1 MTVKEC
7 YEQMNGDYDE
17 VMSRLRKEDRVQK
30 FVLKFLDDKSFDL
43 LCNSL
48 EANNGEEAFRAAH
61 TLKGVCQNLSF
72 TQLYHSSFEITEAL
86 RHGISSEAPKLLEQ
100 VKADYKLTVD
110 AIKQLQ

>member
-30 FVLKFLDDKSFDL
+30 FALKFLEDKSFEL
-43 LCNSL
+43 LCTSL
-48 EANNGEEAFRAAH
+48 EAGNGEEAFRAAH
-61 TLKGVCQNLSF
+61 TLKGVCQNLAF
-72 TQLYHSSFEITEAL
+72 TRLYRSSFEITEAL
-86 RHGISSEAPKLLEQ
+86 RHGISSEVPNLFEQ
-100 VKADYKLTVD
+100 VKKDYQLTVD

>member
-30 FVLKFLDDKSFDL
+30 FVLKFLEDKSFEL
-43 LCNSL
+43 LCTSL

-61 TLKGVCQNLSF
+61 TLKGVCQNLAFS
-72 TQLYHSSFEITEAL
+72 QLYRSSFEITEAL
-86 RHGISSEAPKLLEQ
+86 RNGISTEAPKLLEQ

-110 AIKQLQ
+110 AIKGLE